1 MKISILG
8 GGSWATAL
16 SLVMADNGHI
26 VSMWMRDS
34 KNARYLNKQRK
45 NKKYLSEF
53 HIPESITAH
62 ADPQKIF
69 ADAQC
74 ILSVLPTQEIR
85 TIWSQFVPYLP
96 QKPIPIISA
105 SKGIEIHSGNTI
117 SQILQQILPSAYNGQ
132 CAYLSGPSFAKEVAM
147 RLPTTV
153 VLASNNE
160 DLAKQLQPLLSN
172 RHFRIYTSNDVA
184 GIEIC
189 GAVKNVIAIA
199 AGMVE
204 GLSLGNNALAGL
216 ITRGIAEMTR
226 LSVHLGGK
234 PQTQAGLAGIG
245 DLVLTCTGNLSRNRS
260 VGLQLGKGQS
270 LLDILKSM
278 NQIAEGIST
287 AQSVFTLS
295 QKEKIEMPICNQVY
309 QILYN
314 HVSPKDA
321 IDVLMKRELKSE
333 NE

>member
-34 KNARYLNKQRK
+34 ENARYLNEQRK
-45 NKKYLSEF
+45 NKNYLAEF
-53 HIPESITAH
+53 HIPESITAYV
-62 ADPQKIF
+62 DPQKTLSSS
-69 ADAQC
+69 QC

-85 TIWSQFVPYLP
+85 MIWNQFVPYLP
-96 QKPIPIISA
+96 LKPIPIISA
-105 SKGIEIHSGNTI
+105 SKGIEILSGNTV
-117 SQILQQILPSAYNGQ
+117 SQILQQILPSAYDGQ
-132 CAYLSGPSFAKEVAM
+132 CAHLSGPSFAKEVAM

-153 VLASNNE
+153 VLASKNE
-160 DLAKQLQPLLSN
+160 DLAKQLQPILSN
-172 RHFRIYTSNDVA
+172 RYFRIYTSSDTA

-260 VGLQLGKGQS
+260 VGL
-270 LLDILKSM
+270 
-278 NQIAEGIST
+278 
-287 AQSVFTLS
+287 
-295 QKEKIEMPICNQVY
+295 
-309 QILYN
+309 
-314 HVSPKDA
+314 
-321 IDVLMKRELKSE
+321 
-333 NE
+333 